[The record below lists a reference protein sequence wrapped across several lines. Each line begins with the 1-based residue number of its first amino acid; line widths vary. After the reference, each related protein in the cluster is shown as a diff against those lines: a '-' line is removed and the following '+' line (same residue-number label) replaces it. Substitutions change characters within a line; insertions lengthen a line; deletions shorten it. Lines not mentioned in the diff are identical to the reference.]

1 MAELKPVNGK
11 SKFLLFR
18 KLSEAKNGAAKKLLL
33 QTEHEWSFERDQE
46 QIKTKDGAVI
56 ASGGMEVSLSISAVS
71 SYDEVNEMLYDSVR
85 KDEMLEVWE
94 IDVSNPGKEDP
105 EKYMAKYA
113 RGKLASWTLPSSVEG
128 LEELSTEMSIEGVPV
143 EGEATLT
150 EEQKLLIEGAYDF
163 VDTTQGVG

>member
-18 KLSEAKNGAAKKLLL
+18 KLSEASKGAAKKLLL

-46 QIKTKDGAVI
+46 SKKTKDGAVI

-71 SYDEVNEMLYDSVR
+71 SYDEVNGMLYESVL

-94 IDVSNPGKEDP
+94 VDITQPGTEAS
-105 EKYMAKYA
+105 EKFKAKYA
-113 RGKLASWTLPSSVEG
+113 RGKLSSWTLPSSVDG
-128 LEELSTEMSIEGVPV
+128 LEELDTEMAIEGVPV

-150 EEQKLLIEGAYDF
+150 EEQKLLIKGAYEF
-163 VDTTQGVG
+163 VDTTQGLG

>member
-1 MAELKPVNGK
+1 MAELKPVSGK

-18 KLSEAKNGAAKKLLL
+18 KLKDAKTGAAKKLLL

-46 QIKTKDGAVI
+46 QTKTKDGAVI

-71 SYDEVNEMLYDSVR
+71 AYDSVNEMLFESVL

-94 IDVSNPGKEDP
+94 VDIASPGTVDSNKF
-105 EKYMAKYA
+105 KAKYA
-113 RGKLASWTLPSSVEG
+113 RGKLSSWTLPSSVDG
-128 LEELSTEMSIEGVPV
+128 LEELDTEMAIEGVPV

-150 EEQKLLIEGAYDF
+150 DEQKLAIEGAYAF
-163 VDTTQGVG
+163 VDTTVNA